1 MDSLATTL
9 MQVEEQ
15 LRQERVRNRM
25 MEDKV
30 RQMEVDVEAIPIL
43 KAQVEVSESC
53 RVTKGVSF
61 CGTHFLRFLDTTE
74 MKTGDTL
81 L

>member
-1 MDSLATTL
+1 M

-25 MEDKV
+25 MEDKM

-53 RVTKGVSF
+53 CSVTKGVM
-61 CGTHFLRFLDTTE
+61 FLWYQLPAV
-74 MKTGDTL
+74 L
-81 L
+81 